1 MGIGVLITGSNVFC
15 NQEFNSPRKTVDG
28 GGIFY
33 HEGHEETRRGRKWDI
48 SETLKGIIL
57 VIPDM
62 TSG

>member
-1 MGIGVLITGSNVFC
+1 VFC